1 MWKFL
6 LICVVM
12 SALNEDSSAANPGPT
27 RRRRAY
33 AGGYAGGYASSGGG
47 AGGYTGTYNSGGGG
61 VGHSSYVGTGGGGG
75 GGYYDYD
82 DYGGSSPNFGIIDP
96 YLFHQQLTNH
106 ILAQNY
112 ANQQAITGL
121 ATAGNAFASADASLV
136 DDNDIRIQ
144 QQIAAQQAY
153 HDNLVRQNRY
163 RGGSSSGS
171 GSAYGSA
178 SGSGSG
184 SGSYNSHR
192 YAPSYASASGSI
204 GPNGYRQ
211 TAFINPAN
219 PASPNI
225 VNRFGGGSGGGGSS
239 FSSSSSSGGGG
250 GGGGGGYKGVSVSS
264 YSHSNGDGTSR
275 RGAQTTVNDNGKVTS
290 YSVHS

>member
-1 MWKFL
+1 MWKYL

-12 SALNEDSSAANPGPT
+12 SALNGESSAAGQQP
-27 RRRRAY
+27 RRRRGY
-33 AGGYAGGYASSGGG
+33 TGGYAGGYASSGGG

-82 DYGGSSPNFGIIDP
+82 DYDGNSPNFGIIDP

-136 DDNDIRIQ
+136 DDDDTRIQ

-163 RGGSSSGS
+163 RGGSGS
-171 GSAYGSA
+171 V

-184 SGSYNSHR
+184 SGSGSSSGSYNSHR
-192 YAPSYASASGSI
+192 YAPSYAAASGSI

-211 TAFINPAN
+211 TAYISPAN

-225 VNRFGGGSGGGGSS
+225 VNRFGGGSSS
-239 FSSSSSSGGGG
+239 GG

-290 YSVHS
+290 YSTHS

>member
-1 MWKFL
+1 MWKLL

-12 SALNEDSSAANPGPT
+12 SSLNGESSGANRQRSRP
-27 RRRRAY
+27 RRAY

-47 AGGYTGTYNSGGGG
+47 TGGSTGTYNS
-61 VGHSSYVGTGGGGG
+61 GG

-82 DYGGSSPNFGIIDP
+82 DYDGNSPNFGIIDP

-112 ANQQAITGL
+112 ANQH
-121 ATAGNAFASADASLV
+121 
-136 DDNDIRIQ
+136 RIQ

-163 RGGSSSGS
+163 RGGSSGGS
-171 GSAYGSA
+171 
-178 SGSGSG
+178 
-184 SGSYNSHR
+184 SYNSHR
-192 YAPSYASASGSI
+192 YAPSYAVASGSI
-204 GPNGYRQ
+204 GPNGHRQ
-211 TAFINPAN
+211 TAYINPAN

-225 VNRFGGGSGGGGSS
+225 VNRFGGGSGGGSS
-239 FSSSSSSGGGG
+239 YSSSSSSGGGS

>member
-1 MWKFL
+1 MWKVL

-12 SALNEDSSAANPGPT
+12 SALNEESSGAKTGPT

-47 AGGYTGTYNSGGGG
+47 AGG
-61 VGHSSYVGTGGGGG
+61 HSSYVGTGGGG

-82 DYGGSSPNFGIIDP
+82 DYGGTSPNFGIIDP

-106 ILAQNY
+106 ILAQNF
-112 ANQQAITGL
+112 ANQH
-121 ATAGNAFASADASLV
+121 
-136 DDNDIRIQ
+136 RIQ

-163 RGGSSSGS
+163 RGGSSSS
-171 GSAYGSA
+171 SS
-178 SGSGSG
+178 SGSGSGFG

-204 GPNGYRQ
+204 GSNGYRQ
-211 TAFINPAN
+211 TAYISPSN

-225 VNRFGGGSGGGGSS
+225 VNRFGGGSGGGSS

-250 GGGGGGYKGVSVSS
+250 GGGGGYKGVSVSS
-264 YSHSNGDGTSR
+264 FSHSNGDGTSR
-275 RGAQTTVNDNGKVTS
+275 RGAQTTVNDNGKITS

>member
-1 MWKFL
+1 MWKIL
-6 LICVVM
+6 IICVVM
-12 SALNEDSSAANPGPT
+12 SALNQESSGANSRSS

-33 AGGYAGGYASSGGG
+33 AGGYAGGFASSGGG
-47 AGGYTGTYNSGGGG
+47 AGGYTGSYNSGGGG
-61 VGHSSYVGTGGGGG
+61 VGHSSYAGTGYGGGA
-75 GGYYDYD
+75 GYYDYD

-112 ANQQAITGL
+112 ANQH
-121 ATAGNAFASADASLV
+121 
-136 DDNDIRIQ
+136 RIQ

-163 RGGSSSGS
+163 RGGSSSAS
-171 GSAYGSA
+171 GSASS

-184 SGSYNSHR
+184 SGYGSYNSHR
-192 YAPSYASASGSI
+192 YAPSFASASGSI
-204 GPNGYRQ
+204 GPNGFRQ
-211 TAFINPAN
+211 TAFINPPN

-225 VNRFGGGSGGGGSS
+225 VNRFGGGSGGGSS
-239 FSSSSSSGGGG
+239 FSSSSSSGGGS
-250 GGGGGGYKGVSVSS
+250 GGGGGYKGVSVSS

>member
-1 MWKFL
+1 MWKLL

-12 SALNEDSSAANPGPT
+12 SALNGESSGANRAPP
-27 RRRRAY
+27 RKRRAY

-61 VGHSSYVGTGGGGG
+61 VGHSSFVGTGGGGG

-82 DYGGSSPNFGIIDP
+82 DYDGYSPNFGIIDP

-112 ANQQAITGL
+112 ANQH
-121 ATAGNAFASADASLV
+121 
-136 DDNDIRIQ
+136 RIQ

-153 HDNLVRQNRY
+153 HDNLIRQNRY
-163 RGGSSSGS
+163 RGGSGSGS
-171 GSAYGSA
+171 GSS
-178 SGSGSG
+178 

-192 YAPSYASASGSI
+192 YAPSYAAASGSI

-225 VNRFGGGSGGGGSS
+225 VNRFGGGSGGGSS
-239 FSSSSSSGGGG
+239 FSSSSSSGGGS
-250 GGGGGGYKGVSVSS
+250 GGGGGYKGVSVSS

>member
-1 MWKFL
+1 MWKYL

-12 SALNEDSSAANPGPT
+12 SALNGESSAAGQQP
-27 RRRRAY
+27 RRRRGY
-33 AGGYAGGYASSGGG
+33 AGGYAGGFASSGGG

-61 VGHSSYVGTGGGGG
+61 VGHSSYVGTGGGS

-82 DYGGSSPNFGIIDP
+82 DYDGNSPNFGIIDP

-112 ANQQAITGL
+112 ANQH
-121 ATAGNAFASADASLV
+121 
-136 DDNDIRIQ
+136 RIQ

-163 RGGSSSGS
+163 RGGSGSGS
-171 GSAYGSA
+171 GSS
-178 SGSGSG
+178 

-192 YAPSYASASGSI
+192 YAPSYAAASGSI
-204 GPNGYRQ
+204 GPNGHRQ
-211 TAFINPAN
+211 TAYISPAN

-225 VNRFGGGSGGGGSS
+225 VNRFGGGSSS
-239 FSSSSSSGGGG
+239 
-250 GGGGGGYKGVSVSS
+250 GGGYKGVSVSS

-290 YSVHS
+290 YSTHS

>member
-1 MWKFL
+1 MWKVL

-12 SALNEDSSAANPGPT
+12 SALNEESSGAKTGPT

-47 AGGYTGTYNSGGGG
+47 A

-75 GGYYDYD
+75 GYYDYD
-82 DYGGSSPNFGIIDP
+82 DYGGTSPNFGIIDP

-106 ILAQNY
+106 ILAQNF

-121 ATAGNAFASADASLV
+121 ATAGNAYASADASLV

-163 RGGSSSGS
+163 RGGSSSSSSS
-171 GSAYGSA
+171 GF
-178 SGSGSG
+178 GSGSG

-204 GPNGYRQ
+204 GSNGYRQ
-211 TAFINPAN
+211 TAYISPSN

-225 VNRFGGGSGGGGSS
+225 VNRFGGGSGGGSS
-239 FSSSSSSGGGG
+239 FSSSSSSGLGGG
-250 GGGGGGYKGVSVSS
+250 SGGGYKGVSVSS
-264 YSHSNGDGTSR
+264 FSHSNGDGTSR
-275 RGAQTTVNDNGKVTS
+275 RGAQTTVNDNGKITS

>member
-12 SALNEDSSAANPGPT
+12 SALNGESSGANNRQRSRP
-27 RRRRAY
+27 RRAY

-47 AGGYTGTYNSGGGG
+47 TGGYTGTYNSGGGG
-61 VGHSSYVGTGGGGG
+61 
-75 GGYYDYD
+75 GYYDYD
-82 DYGGSSPNFGIIDP
+82 DYDGNSPNFGIIDP

-112 ANQQAITGL
+112 ANQQAVTGL

-163 RGGSSSGS
+163 RGGSGGS
-171 GSAYGSA
+171 
-178 SGSGSG
+178 
-184 SGSYNSHR
+184 SYNSHR
-192 YAPSYASASGSI
+192 YAPSYAVASGSI
-204 GPNGYRQ
+204 GPNGHRQ
-211 TAFINPAN
+211 TAYINPAN

-225 VNRFGGGSGGGGSS
+225 VNRFGGGSSGGGGSS
-239 FSSSSSSGGGG
+239 YSSSSSSGGGS
-250 GGGGGGYKGVSVSS
+250 GGGGGYKGVSVSS

>member
-1 MWKFL
+1 MWKL
-6 LICVVM
+6 LVICVVM
-12 SALNEDSSAANPGPT
+12 SALNSEAASGT
-27 RRRRAY
+27 SRQASRRRRAY

-47 AGGYTGTYNSGGGG
+47 AGGYTGSYNSAGGGI
-61 VGHSSYVGTGGGGG
+61 GHSSYVGNGN
-75 GGYYDYD
+75 GGYNDYD
-82 DYGGSSPNFGIIDP
+82 DYGDAGFSPNFGIIDP

-112 ANQQAITGL
+112 ANQQAVTGL
-121 ATAGNAFASADASLV
+121 ATAGNAYASADATI
-136 DDNDIRIQ
+136 DNDDTRIQ

-163 RGGSSSGS
+163 RGGNVNYGGGS
-171 GSAYGSA
+171 
-178 SGSGSG
+178 
-184 SGSYNSHR
+184 SYNTHR

-204 GPNGYRQ
+204 GPNGFRQ
-211 TAFINPAN
+211 TAYINPAN
-219 PASPNI
+219 PNTPNI
-225 VNRFGGGSGGGGSS
+225 VNRFGGSSSGGGGY
-239 FSSSSSSGGGG
+239 SSSSSSSSSGGG

-264 YSHSNGDGTSR
+264 FSQSNGDGTSR

>member
-1 MWKFL
+1 MWKLL

-12 SALNEDSSAANPGPT
+12 SALNQESSGADRVPP

-47 AGGYTGTYNSGGGG
+47 AGGYTGSYNSGGGG

-75 GGYYDYD
+75 GYYDYD
-82 DYGGSSPNFGIIDP
+82 DDYGNSPNFGIIDP

-121 ATAGNAFASADASLV
+121 ATAGNAYASADASLV
-136 DDNDIRIQ
+136 DDNDDRIQ

-163 RGGSSSGS
+163 RGGS
-171 GSAYGSA
+171 
-178 SGSGSG
+178 GSGSG
-184 SGSYNSHR
+184 SSYNSHR
-192 YAPSYASASGSI
+192 YAPSYAAASGSI

-211 TAFINPAN
+211 TAYINPAN

-225 VNRFGGGSGGGGSS
+225 VNRFGGGSGGGSS
-239 FSSSSSSGGGG
+239 HSSSSSSGG

>member
-1 MWKFL
+1 MWRFL

-12 SALNEDSSAANPGPT
+12 SALNEESSGAGPS

-33 AGGYAGGYASSGGG
+33 AGGYAGGFASSGGG
-47 AGGYTGTYNSGGGG
+47 AGGYTGSYNSGGGG
-61 VGHSSYVGTGGGGG
+61 VGHSSYVGSGGGG

-96 YLFHQQLTNH
+96 YLFHQQLTSH

-112 ANQQAITGL
+112 ANQH
-121 ATAGNAFASADASLV
+121 
-136 DDNDIRIQ
+136 RIQ

-163 RGGSSSGS
+163 RGGSSSAS
-171 GSAYGSA
+171 GST

-184 SGSYNSHR
+184 SGAGYGSYNSHR

-204 GPNGYRQ
+204 GPNGYHQ
-211 TAFINPAN
+211 TAFINPPN

-225 VNRFGGGSGGGGSS
+225 VNRFGGGSGGGSS
-239 FSSSSSSGGGG
+239 YSGSSSSGGGS

-264 YSHSNGDGTSR
+264 FSHSNGDGTSR
-275 RGAQTTVNDNGKVTS
+275 RGAQTTVNDNGKVTT

>member
-12 SALNEDSSAANPGPT
+12 SVLNGESSGANNRQRSRP
-27 RRRRAY
+27 RRAY

-47 AGGYTGTYNSGGGG
+47 TGGYTGTYNSGGGG
-61 VGHSSYVGTGGGGG
+61 
-75 GGYYDYD
+75 GYYDYD
-82 DYGGSSPNFGIIDP
+82 DYDGNSPNFGIIDP

-112 ANQQAITGL
+112 ANQH
-121 ATAGNAFASADASLV
+121 
-136 DDNDIRIQ
+136 RIQ

-163 RGGSSSGS
+163 RGGSGGS
-171 GSAYGSA
+171 
-178 SGSGSG
+178 
-184 SGSYNSHR
+184 SYNSHR
-192 YAPSYASASGSI
+192 YAPSYAVASGSI
-204 GPNGYRQ
+204 GPNGHRQ
-211 TAFINPAN
+211 TAYINPAN

-225 VNRFGGGSGGGGSS
+225 VNRFGGGSSGGGGSS
-239 FSSSSSSGGGG
+239 YSSSSSSGGGS
-250 GGGGGGYKGVSVSS
+250 GGGGGYKGVSVSS

>member
-12 SALNEDSSAANPGPT
+12 SALNEESSGAKTGPT

-47 AGGYTGTYNSGGGG
+47 AGGYTGSYNNGG
-61 VGHSSYVGTGGGGG
+61 GHSSYVGTGGGG

-82 DYGGSSPNFGIIDP
+82 DYGGTSPNFGIIDP

-106 ILAQNY
+106 ILAQNF
-112 ANQQAITGL
+112 ANQH
-121 ATAGNAFASADASLV
+121 
-136 DDNDIRIQ
+136 RIQ
-144 QQIAAQQAY
+144 QQITAQQAY

-171 GSAYGSA
+171 A

-184 SGSYNSHR
+184 SGSYNSNR

-204 GPNGYRQ
+204 GSNGYRQ
-211 TAFINPAN
+211 TAFISPPN

-225 VNRFGGGSGGGGSS
+225 VNRFGGGSGGGSS
-239 FSSSSSSGGGG
+239 FSSSSSSGEGG

>member
-1 MWKFL
+1 MWKLL

-12 SALNEDSSAANPGPT
+12 SALNGESSGANRAPP
-27 RRRRAY
+27 RKRRAY

-61 VGHSSYVGTGGGGG
+61 VGHSSFVGTGGGGG

-82 DYGGSSPNFGIIDP
+82 DYDGYSPNFGIIDP

-112 ANQQAITGL
+112 ANQQAVTGL
-121 ATAGNAFASADASLV
+121 ATSGNAFASADASLV
-136 DDNDIRIQ
+136 NDNDIRIQ

-153 HDNLVRQNRY
+153 HDNLIRQNRY
-163 RGGSSSGS
+163 RGGSGSGS
-171 GSAYGSA
+171 GSS
-178 SGSGSG
+178 

-192 YAPSYASASGSI
+192 YAPSYAAASGSI

-225 VNRFGGGSGGGGSS
+225 VNRFGGGSGGGSS
-239 FSSSSSSGGGG
+239 FSSSSSSGGGS
-250 GGGGGGYKGVSVSS
+250 GGGGGYKGVSVSS

>member
-1 MWKFL
+1 MWKLL

-12 SALNEDSSAANPGPT
+12 SALNGESSGANRQLP
-27 RRRRAY
+27 RKRRAY

-61 VGHSSYVGTGGGGG
+61 GVHTSFVGNGGGG

-82 DYGGSSPNFGIIDP
+82 DYDGSSPNFGIIDP

-121 ATAGNAFASADASLV
+121 ATAGNAYASADASLV
-136 DDNDIRIQ
+136 DDNDLRIQ

-153 HDNLVRQNRY
+153 HDNLIRQNRY
-163 RGGSSSGS
+163 RGNSGYGSASGSSSGS
-171 GSAYGSA
+171 G
-178 SGSGSG
+178 
-184 SGSYNSHR
+184 GSYNSHR
-192 YAPSYASASGSI
+192 YAPSYAAASGSI

-211 TAFINPAN
+211 TAYINPAN

-225 VNRFGGGSGGGGSS
+225 VNRFGGGSGSGGG
-239 FSSSSSSGGGG
+239 FSSSSSSSSGG

-264 YSHSNGDGTSR
+264 FSQSNGDGTSR
-275 RGAQTTVNDNGKVTS
+275 RGAQTTVNDNGKITS

>member
-1 MWKFL
+1 MWKVL

-12 SALNEDSSAANPGPT
+12 SALNEESSGAKTGPT

-47 AGGYTGTYNSGGGG
+47 AGG
-61 VGHSSYVGTGGGGG
+61 HSSYVGTGGGGG

-82 DYGGSSPNFGIIDP
+82 DYGGTSPNFGIIDP

-106 ILAQNY
+106 ILAQNF
-112 ANQQAITGL
+112 ANQH
-121 ATAGNAFASADASLV
+121 
-136 DDNDIRIQ
+136 RIQ

-163 RGGSSSGS
+163 RGGSSSSSSSSS
-171 GSAYGSA
+171 G

-204 GPNGYRQ
+204 GSNGYRQ
-211 TAFINPAN
+211 TAYISPSN

-225 VNRFGGGSGGGGSS
+225 VNRFGGGSGGGSS

-250 GGGGGGYKGVSVSS
+250 GGGGGYKGVSVSS
-264 YSHSNGDGTSR
+264 FSHSNGDGTSR
-275 RGAQTTVNDNGKVTS
+275 RGAQTTVNDNGKITS

>member
-1 MWKFL
+1 MWKL
-6 LICVVM
+6 LVICVVM
-12 SALNEDSSAANPGPT
+12 SALNSEAASGASRQAS

-47 AGGYTGTYNSGGGG
+47 AGGYTGSYNSAGGGI
-61 VGHSSYVGTGGGGG
+61 GHSSYVGN
-75 GGYYDYD
+75 GGYNDYD
-82 DYGGSSPNFGIIDP
+82 DYGDAGIAPNFGIIDP

-112 ANQQAITGL
+112 ANQH
-121 ATAGNAFASADASLV
+121 
-136 DDNDIRIQ
+136 RIQ

-163 RGGSSSGS
+163 RGGSGNYGGGSS
-171 GSAYGSA
+171 
-178 SGSGSG
+178 
-184 SGSYNSHR
+184 SYNTHR

-211 TAFINPAN
+211 TAYINPAN
-219 PASPNI
+219 PNTPNI
-225 VNRFGGGSGGGGSS
+225 VNRFGGSSSGGGGY
-239 FSSSSSSGGGG
+239 SSSSSSSSGG

-264 YSHSNGDGTSR
+264 YSQSNGDGTSR

>member
-12 SALNEDSSAANPGPT
+12 SALNEESSGAKTGPT

-47 AGGYTGTYNSGGGG
+47 AGGYTGSYNSGG
-61 VGHSSYVGTGGGGG
+61 GHSSYVGTGGGG

-82 DYGGSSPNFGIIDP
+82 DYGGTSPNFGIIDP

-106 ILAQNY
+106 ILAQNF

-121 ATAGNAFASADASLV
+121 ATAGNAYASADASLV

-171 GSAYGSA
+171 A

-184 SGSYNSHR
+184 FGSGSYNSNR

-204 GPNGYRQ
+204 GSNGYRQ
-211 TAFINPAN
+211 TAFISPPN

-225 VNRFGGGSGGGGSS
+225 VNRFGGGSGGGSS

>member
-12 SALNEDSSAANPGPT
+12 SALNQESSGANSGPS

-47 AGGYTGTYNSGGGG
+47 GGGYSGSYNSGGGG
-61 VGHSSYVGTGGGGG
+61 YGHSSYVGTGGGGG

-82 DYGGSSPNFGIIDP
+82 DYDGNSPNFGIIDP

-112 ANQQAITGL
+112 ANQH
-121 ATAGNAFASADASLV
+121 
-136 DDNDIRIQ
+136 RIQ

-163 RGGSSSGS
+163 RGGSGSASGSSSGS
-171 GSAYGSA
+171 GSGGVS
-178 SGSGSG
+178 
-184 SGSYNSHR
+184 SYNSHR
-192 YAPSYASASGSI
+192 YAPSYAAASGSI

-225 VNRFGGGSGGGGSS
+225 VNRFGGGSGSGGGSS
-239 FSSSSSSGGGG
+239 YSSSSSSGGGS

>member
-1 MWKFL
+1 MWKYL

-12 SALNEDSSAANPGPT
+12 SALNGESSAAGQQP
-27 RRRRAY
+27 RRRRGY
-33 AGGYAGGYASSGGG
+33 AGGYAGGFASSGGG

-61 VGHSSYVGTGGGGG
+61 VGHSSYVGTGGGS

-82 DYGGSSPNFGIIDP
+82 DYDGNSPNFGIIDP

-136 DDNDIRIQ
+136 DDDDTRIQ

-163 RGGSSSGS
+163 RGGSGSGS
-171 GSAYGSA
+171 GSS
-178 SGSGSG
+178 

-192 YAPSYASASGSI
+192 YAPSYAAASGSI
-204 GPNGYRQ
+204 GPNGHRQ
-211 TAFINPAN
+211 TAYISPAN

-225 VNRFGGGSGGGGSS
+225 VNRFGGGSSS
-239 FSSSSSSGGGG
+239 
-250 GGGGGGYKGVSVSS
+250 GGGYKGVSVSS

-290 YSVHS
+290 YSTHS

>member
-1 MWKFL
+1 MWKLL

-12 SALNEDSSAANPGPT
+12 SALNGESSGANRQLP
-27 RRRRAY
+27 RKRRAY

-61 VGHSSYVGTGGGGG
+61 GVHTSFVGNGGGG

-82 DYGGSSPNFGIIDP
+82 DYDGSSPNFGIIDP

-112 ANQQAITGL
+112 ANQH
-121 ATAGNAFASADASLV
+121 
-136 DDNDIRIQ
+136 RIQ

-153 HDNLVRQNRY
+153 HDNLIRQNRY
-163 RGGSSSGS
+163 RGNSGYGSASGSSSGS
-171 GSAYGSA
+171 G
-178 SGSGSG
+178 
-184 SGSYNSHR
+184 GSYNSHR
-192 YAPSYASASGSI
+192 YAPSYAAASGSI

-211 TAFINPAN
+211 TAYINPAN

-225 VNRFGGGSGGGGSS
+225 VNRFGGGSGSGGG
-239 FSSSSSSGGGG
+239 FSSSSSSSSGG

-264 YSHSNGDGTSR
+264 FSQSNGDGTSR
-275 RGAQTTVNDNGKVTS
+275 RGAQTTVNDNGKITS